1 MPLGGSDRAVRRAR
15 SPTAPMALKMRR
27 AVGKFAFAREVKPF
41 SSEKPLDEA
50 VAELGASGAQVA

>member
-1 MPLGGSDRAVRRAR
+1 MRRAR

-50 VAELGASGAQVA
+50 VAELGASGAEVA